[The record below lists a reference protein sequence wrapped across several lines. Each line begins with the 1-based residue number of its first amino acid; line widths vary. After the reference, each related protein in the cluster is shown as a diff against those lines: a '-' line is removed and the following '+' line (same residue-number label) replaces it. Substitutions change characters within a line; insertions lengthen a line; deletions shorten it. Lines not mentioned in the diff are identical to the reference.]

1 MVKPTTANKNTR
13 ERIMIKMT
21 VAEALEQLGNEHKG
35 KRIEMANRCGYW
47 WNYWNEEVA
56 VIRTNNKNIFITVK

>member
-1 MVKPTTANKNTR
+1 MVKPTTENKNTR
-13 ERIMIKMT
+13 IERKIKMT
-21 VAEALEQLGNEHKG
+21 VAKALEQLGNEHNG

-56 VIRTNNKNIFITVK
+56 TIRTNNKNIFITVK

>member
-1 MVKPTTANKNTR
+1 
-13 ERIMIKMT
+13 MIKMT

>member
-1 MVKPTTANKNTR
+1 
-13 ERIMIKMT
+13 MT

-35 KRIEMANRCGYW
+35 KQIKMANRFGYW

-56 VIRTNNKNIFITVK
+56 VIRTNNKYIFVTIK